1 MYIHT
6 AHGCWHGHRR
16 ALSGHGTVPMAGVQ
30 PSIQLHVSKV
40 EDEAGALQF
49 IITRTGSSLPL
60 FMDRL
65 AFPPMAT
72 SMQVMV
78 LGPLCKVTPPA
89 DSIEPPEQGCPLV
102 QRVAP
107 ELKGSQADAR
117 RVFSAK
123 RELFHTSPKEFDVA
137 PAKLERTKP
146 DRVDPVAGVA
156 ADLSRDFDP
165 VFKWV
170 VRVAVTLTGREAGGR
185 PRARRVMVLGAKV
198 VWVPPGH
205 RGGAF
210 GRGGVRA
217 FMNSVVEFPSFC
229 KDHCLLKVTAAAG
242 APAGAGTP
250 ADVPAGVS
258 PAHPN
263 IPAFFV
269 EIGLEDPM
277 VPVGALARTLTS
289 VCALPIIAATK
300 KGFGSVNASL
310 VDDQYVVCRGFEP
323 DKAEAADLRLPQ
335 WFVDK
340 AAAVAADP
348 DAAFG
353 RMPRIDVRDVKTLDA

>member
-1 MYIHT
+1 
-6 AHGCWHGHRR
+6 
-16 ALSGHGTVPMAGVQ
+16 MADVQ

-40 EDEAGALQF
+40 EDEAGALQL

-89 DSIEPPEQGCPLV
+89 DGIPPPEQGCPLV
-102 QRVAP
+102 FRVERK
-107 ELKGSQADAR
+107 ELTGSQANAR
-117 RVFSAK
+117 HVFSAK
-123 RELFHTSPKEFDVA
+123 RELFKARPEKFDVA
-137 PAKLERTKP
+137 PAKLECTKP
-146 DRVDPVAGVA
+146 DKVDPVAGVA
-156 ADLSRDFDP
+156 PDLSPDFDP

-170 VRVAVTLTGREAGGR
+170 VRVAVTLTGRVAGAR
-185 PRARRVMVLGAKV
+185 PSARRVMVLGAKV

-229 KDHCLLKVTAAAG
+229 KNHRLCDVPAAAAAG
-242 APAGAGTP
+242 AG

-258 PAHPN
+258 PAHPT

-277 VPVGALARTLTS
+277 APVGTLARTLTS

-300 KGFGSVNASL
+300 TGFGSVNASL

-323 DKAEAADLRLPQ
+323 DDVEAANLRLPP
-335 WFVDK
+335 WFVAK
-340 AAAVAADP
+340 AAAAA
-348 DAAFG
+348 AAAVPNVTFI
-353 RMPRIDVRDVKTLDA
+353 RMPRIDVRDVEELDA